1 MVKNGYKC
9 RGYVIALEYRKK
21 GYKMK
26 KVNELV
32 NVEFC
37 EICDNYTPEIW
48 IDEAG
53 ENGCQICFDAYGL
66 EF

>member
-1 MVKNGYKC
+1 
-9 RGYVIALEYRKK
+9 
-21 GYKMK
+21 MK

-53 ENGCQICFDAYGL
+53 ENGCQYCFEAYGL
-66 EF
+66 ELMEFQKGNKK

>member
-1 MVKNGYKC
+1 
-9 RGYVIALEYRKK
+9 
-21 GYKMK
+21 MK

-66 EF
+66 EFQKGNKNEKITRNV